1 MTNQAFNL
9 NLSITVKA
17 PFVIHS
23 SEPGG
28 FGIDSAIMRDPD
40 GCPIIPG
47 TLLVGKMRDAW
58 DLFGQEKLIAEWLGG
73 KASKFQPK
81 PGRLC
86 EADLRLDGWKPES
99 EPRQETTRVEIDD
112 AAHQPATKPWQACQ
126 QLTTRVEIDDLTGAG
141 ESGSLMVI
149 EQPWAIAQKLN
160 FNGTWRVIGSEEEV
174 KRLCNAA
181 CGALRWMSQVGA
193 EASVGWG
200 ELVDIDISCK
210 PASSSN
216 TSKTIQVDAV
226 PERLYY
232 ALYCDDPMCF
242 PDKVLG
248 DDNLF
253 ESSDVIPG
261 NAIKAALA
269 LTWGAYEGK
278 FGNEVEETEFSTHPK
293 LAASFW
299 KMGFSHAM
307 PSHTKERPLPVP
319 QSFAWADDQLWD
331 VALLEEPHLLNGQA
345 PAFPIDWKTKAG
357 MAANAIRKWGATHKD
372 LRLRTA
378 MDYEKARSKESEL
391 FAYECIRSV
400 RKIDN
405 QRVPITRW
413 LGWIDFS
420 FETDRDEREQL
431 IASAKQLLDKGLHFL
446 GKTKAVAKID
456 WLDEQPETW
465 PSNLAIE
472 NGGWRVMLST
482 PALLTPI
489 DQLQN
494 DSTTLFD
501 AYANYWN
508 EKSFG
513 SLTLSHYF
521 AWQRLAGG
529 KYAWE
534 RRQKPVLKKDYR
546 PWILTLRGSVF
557 FLKPTGDET
566 TATAHLRKW
575 RKAGLPLS
583 TKVLECYAPN
593 VEEESLWKHLPYV
606 PQNGFGE
613 IAVNANTGV
622 NLCVSI
628 EKVKEYEYATIP

>member
-9 NLSITVKA
+9 NLSIAVKA

-28 FGIDSAIMRDPD
+28 FGIDSAILRDPD

-58 DLFGQEKLIAEWLGG
+58 DLFGEGTLITKWLGS
-73 KASKFQPK
+73 KASNFQPEPGRLCESNFQPK

-86 EADLRLDGWKPES
+86 EADLRLEKWKPES
-99 EPRQETTRVEIDD
+99 ESHQHATRVEIDD
-112 AAHQPATKPWQACQ
+112 S
-126 QLTTRVEIDDLTGAG
+126 TGAG
-141 ESGSLMVI
+141 ESGSLLVI

-160 FNGTWRVIGSEEEV
+160 FTGMWRVIGSKEEV
-174 KRLCNAA
+174 KLLCNAA

-193 EASVGWG
+193 EFSVGWG
-200 ELVDIDISCK
+200 ELDTIDISYQL
-210 PASSSN
+210 ASSSN
-216 TSKTIQVDAV
+216 TSTTVQVGAV

-232 ALYCDDPMCF
+232 ALNCDHPMCF

-269 LTWGAYEGK
+269 LTWGASEGK
-278 FGNEVEETEFSTHPK
+278 FGNEVNKSEFLTHPA
-293 LAASFW
+293 LAESFW

-307 PSHTKERPLPVP
+307 PSHTNDRPLPVP
-319 QSFAWADDQLWD
+319 QSFVWADDRLWD
-331 VALLEEPHLLNGQA
+331 AALLKEPHLFNGQA
-345 PAFPIDWKTKAG
+345 PAFPIDWKTKAW
-357 MAANAIRKWGATHKD
+357 MAANATRKWGATHKD
-372 LRLRTA
+372 LRVRTA
-378 MDYEKARSKESEL
+378 MDYEKARSKESDL
-391 FAYECIRSV
+391 FAYECIRPV
-400 RKIDN
+400 RENDD
-405 QRVPITRW
+405 QPTSTTRW

-420 FETDRDEREQL
+420 FETDRDERRQL

-446 GKTKAVAKID
+446 GKTKAVGKID
-456 WLDEQPETW
+456 WLDTQPETW
-465 PSNLAIE
+465 RSNLAIE

-494 DSTTLFD
+494 ASTTLFD
-501 AYANYWN
+501 AYAHYWA
-508 EKSFG
+508 KVSGG

-546 PWILTLRGSVF
+546 PWILTLPGSVF

-566 TATAHLRKW
+566 TATDHLLKW
-575 RKAGLPLS
+575 REAGLPLS
-583 TKVLECYAPN
+583 AKVLECYAPK
-593 VEEESLWKHLPYV
+593 VEKGSLWNHLPYV

-613 IAVNANTGV
+613 IAVNAKTGV